1 MIVLERQIQKVIPG
15 KWTALEEIDK
25 RFGVLENKFDFPPKK
40 RYQYIFGGQDTNT
53 LIIERQW
60 ESMAAFEETFTKVMA
75 SPEHQALVAD
85 MENIVSSTQFEVLTP
100 LP

>member
-15 KWTALEEIDK
+15 KWAALEEIDK
-25 RFGVLENKFDFPPKK
+25 RFSTLENKFGFPPKK
-40 RYQYIFGGQDTNT
+40 RYQYIIGGQDTNT

-60 ESMAAFEETFTKVMA
+60 ESMAAFEENFTKAMS
-75 SPEHQALVAD
+75 SPEHQALVAE